1 MAISLDKIEGI
12 KRKKYVI
19 IRTLI
24 KIFKVKEK
32 SDKPISGQRFNKLSN
47 RKKSKHPLIDKY
59 IEYIKDKVLSEEV
72 KKKDKER
79 LKKAMQIK

>member
-1 MAISLDKIEGI
+1 
-12 KRKKYVI
+12 
-19 IRTLI
+19 
-24 KIFKVKEK
+24 
-32 SDKPISGQRFNKLSN
+32 
-47 RKKSKHPLIDKY
+47 LIDKY